1 MVKRNRAEFLTS
13 NLPQLQN
20 LIKRDS
26 ESYKEE
32 FMTQWRHFA
41 SAVAI
46 FNLKPDTESPEF
58 AEQIMFLSQVST
70 CYPTVCGEYPQMIVD
85 MLSNH
90 YQTMSAELRKS
101 MVQALIL
108 MRNRNLISQTSL
120 LSLFFTLFR
129 CNDKI
134 LRALLHSHIVSDIK
148 NSNAKAKNNK
158 LNKTLQNFM
167 YTMLKDSSATAAK
180 KSLEVMIEL
189 YMKNVW
195 DDAKTVN
202 VISEACFLDAPKLVA
217 PAVHFFLGSNEN
229 TGEDSDS
236 ENDGDLSGLRHANTV
251 NRKTK
256 ARKAQM
262 SKAMA
267 SIKKKERA
275 KNRAEHFNFSALHLI
290 NDPQGFTEHLFSRLR
305 QVTTKNTFKFELRL
319 NLINLISRLIGVHKL
334 ILLGFYDFLISY
346 LKPQQRDVTKI
357 LANLAQSAHELVPPD
372 ALETVVRAIADN
384 FVWSNCASEVI
395 TAGLNGLREI
405 CTRCPL
411 AMPEELLKSLMDDYK
426 NHRERGPMNAAR
438 SLLGL
443 YREINPELLKKKD
456 RGKIA
461 SINMKTFQATR
472 YGEVHAAQGI
482 EGADLLDEEDK
493 SGEQESPLLDD
504 AESDVEVD
512 LDDEN
517 SELLEECSEISDDCQ
532 SDEEIEEEIEDEE
545 TVETLATEISPKKKQ
560 KFLAGTQ
567 KVIYS

>member
-1 MVKRNRAEFLTS
+1 
-13 NLPQLQN
+13 
-20 LIKRDS
+20 
-26 ESYKEE
+26 
-32 FMTQWRHFA
+32 MTQWRHFA